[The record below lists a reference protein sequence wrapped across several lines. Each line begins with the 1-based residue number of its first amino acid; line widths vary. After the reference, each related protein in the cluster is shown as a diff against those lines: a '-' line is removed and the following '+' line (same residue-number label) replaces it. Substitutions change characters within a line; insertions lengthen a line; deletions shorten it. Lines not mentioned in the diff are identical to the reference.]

1 MSRFRTLRGRLTVV
15 ALLATTIAV
24 AVIVLGFNL
33 ILASTLRADVQSQ
46 LRTHAAAAAT
56 TVKPG
61 ERGGVRI
68 RESPDDGAIDSRV
81 WIFEGTKAIEH
92 PLALPELDGAARSLA
107 GAPRGFLHVEH
118 PGAELY
124 ALPLTGDGRRIGTVV
139 AAQSL
144 SAYER
149 TTEIALITSLGLGAF
164 VLAALYVVTWLS
176 IGRALR
182 PVAEMTRSAAEWSER
197 DMDRRFGPERRPD
210 ELGRLA
216 ATFDALLDRLAA
228 SLRHEQRFSAE
239 LSHELRTP
247 LARIVAE
254 VELLQR
260 RERSP
265 EARGEALEVI
275 ERSAEQMRR
284 ILETL
289 MAAARAETS
298 SRGGRSELRPTLEG
312 LAADWQD
319 LFAERGVGLDVAA
332 PDGRLEVGADADV
345 VERVIAPLLDNAGR
359 HARSHVTIDAARAN
373 GRIVVRVRDDGPG
386 IAEGDAETIFEPG
399 HTNSNGH
406 GGAGLGL
413 ALSRR
418 LARSAG
424 GDVTTAATGPGA
436 TFVVDLPA

>member
-1 MSRFRTLRGRLTVV
+1 MSRFRTLRGRLTAV

-33 ILASTLRADVQSQ
+33 ILAGTLRGDYQSQ
-46 LRTHAAAAAT
+46 LRAHAAAAAT
-56 TVKPG
+56 TVRPTEG
-61 ERGGVRI
+61 RLHI

-81 WIFEGTKAIEH
+81 WIFEGTTAIEH
-92 PLALPELDGAARSLA
+92 PTTLPELDGIARSLA
-107 GAPRGFLHVEH
+107 TGPRRFYHVDE
-118 PGAELY
+118 PGTELY
-124 ALPLTGDGRRIGTVV
+124 ALPLTSDGSRIGTVV

-144 SAYER
+144 SAYDR
-149 TTEIALITSLGLGAF
+149 TTAIALTASIALGVV
-164 VLAALYVVTWLS
+164 VLAALYAVTWLS

-182 PVAEMTRSAAEWSER
+182 PVEEMTRSAAEWSER
-197 DMDRRFGPERRPD
+197 DMDRRFGPEPRPD

-265 EARGEALEVI
+265 QARSEALEVI
-275 ERSAEQMRR
+275 ERSSEQMRR

-298 SRGGRSELRPTLEG
+298 SRVGRSVLLPTLEG

-319 LFAERGVGLDVAA
+319 PFAERGVALEVSA
-332 PDGRLEVGADADV
+332 PDRGLEVGADADV
-345 VERVIAPLLDNAGR
+345 VERLIAPLLDNAGR
-359 HARSHVTIDAARAN
+359 HARSLVSIDAGRSN
-373 GRIVVRVRDDGPG
+373 GRIVVHVRDDGPG
-386 IAEGDAETIFEPG
+386 IDEDDAEAIFEPG
-399 HTNSNGH
+399 RSNSDGH

-424 GDVTTAATGPGA
+424 GDVTTSGDGPGA
-436 TFVVDLPA
+436 TFVIDLPA